1 MTRMRTDYTDEE
13 GEREEEL
20 RMARMKKMGKK

>member
-1 MTRMRTDYTDEE
+1 MLE

-20 RMARMKKMGKK
+20 RDMAKELAAVVESSLGGIPR